1 MKDLINQRKAQN
13 QPFTTD
19 VIIRFISQI
28 SSTLSHLK
36 SLEIIHRDLKPENII
51 LTPEG
56 NFKIIDFDVSQTF
69 EASTQNP
76 LSSKADTV
84 NYYV

>member
-1 MKDLINQRKAQN
+1 LG
-13 QPFTTD
+13 
-19 VIIRFISQI
+19 
-28 SSTLSHLK
+28 
-36 SLEIIHRDLKPENII
+36 IIHRDLKPENII

-56 NFKIIDFDVSQTF
+56 NFTIIDFDLSKTF

-76 LSSKADTV
+76 QSSKAGTI